1 MAWWLGAISV
11 IGAAAIWLLWRIGRR
26 QDQHI
31 ELTEAIAD
39 ELADQKGGDE

>member
-1 MAWWLGAISV
+1 MVWLCAIAV
-11 IGAAAIWLLWRIGRR
+11 AGVAATLALLWRIGRR